1 MCNLRSHVN
10 PAGVWRM
17 LISSSLNC
25 HKSSVH
31 WSDRNSEKE
40 SIQKRLVILP
50 VSGGPPPPVGVGNVW
65 VFFNDAILNNV
76 LKNTNIVEK
85 IPINNVFLQQ
95 EQKHA
100 KKMFVKF

>member
-1 MCNLRSHVN
+1 
-10 PAGVWRM
+10 M

-40 SIQKRLVILP
+40 SIQKVILP
-50 VSGGPPPPVGVGNVW
+50 VGGGPPPPVGVGDVCS
-65 VFFNDAILNNV
+65 FFNDAILNDV

-85 IPINNVFLQQ
+85 IHINNVFLQQ
-95 EQKHA
+95 EKKHA
-100 KKMFVKF
+100 KKMFV